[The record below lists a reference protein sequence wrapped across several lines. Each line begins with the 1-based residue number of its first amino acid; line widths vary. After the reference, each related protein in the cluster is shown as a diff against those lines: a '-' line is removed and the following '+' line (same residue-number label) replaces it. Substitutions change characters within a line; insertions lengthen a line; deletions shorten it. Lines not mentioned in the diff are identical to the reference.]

1 MLQTIFLL
9 LGIYVLYKVIF
20 DFIIPVTRA
29 TSQVRKQF
37 QEAQQRM
44 QDEANMHAGRST
56 SSSQQYPNTG
66 NAPKGGDYIEF
77 EEIKH

>member
-1 MLQTIFLL
+1 MLQTILLL

-44 QDEANMHAGRST
+44 QAEMNTHSNRPASPN
-56 SSSQQYPNTG
+56 QYPNTG
-66 NAPKGGDYIEF
+66 SVPKGGDYIEF

>member
-1 MLQTIFLL
+1 M
-9 LGIYVLYKVIF
+9 IF
-20 DFIIPVTRA
+20 DFIIPVTKA

-44 QDEANMHAGRST
+44 QDEANRHSGQS
-56 SSSQQYPNTG
+56 SPSSQQYPNTG

>member
-1 MLQTIFLL
+1 MLQTILLL
-9 LGIYVLYKVIF
+9 LGIYILYKVIF
-20 DFIIPVTRA
+20 DFIIPITRA

-44 QDEANMHAGRST
+44 QDEMNTPPGREPSRHQ
-56 SSSQQYPNTG
+56 SPNTG
-66 NAPKGGDYIEF
+66 NPPKGGDYIEF

>member
-1 MLQTIFLL
+1 MLQTILLL

-44 QDEANMHAGRST
+44 QDEMNTHSHRPASPN
-56 SSSQQYPNTG
+56 QYPNTG
-66 NAPKGGDYIEF
+66 SVPKGGDYIEF

>member
-1 MLQTIFLL
+1 MLQTILLL

-44 QDEANMHAGRST
+44 QDEMNIRANQST
-56 SSSQQYPNTG
+56 PTQSYPNTG
-66 NAPKGGDYIEF
+66 NEPKGGDYIEF
-77 EEIKH
+77 EEIKK

>member
-1 MLQTIFLL
+1 MLQTILLL

-44 QDEANMHAGRST
+44 QDEMNSHSGQSSST
-56 SSSQQYPNTG
+56 SQHYPNTG
-66 NAPKGGDYIEF
+66 NVPKSGDYIEF

>member
-37 QEAQQRM
+37 HEAQQRM
-44 QDEANMHAGRST
+44 QDEMNIRSNQAT
-56 SSSQQYPNTG
+56 PTNQYPNTG
-66 NAPKGGDYIEF
+66 AAPKAGDYIEF

>member
-1 MLQTIFLL
+1 MLQTILLL

-44 QDEANMHAGRST
+44 QDEMNIRANQST
-56 SSSQQYPNTG
+56 PSNQYPNTG
-66 NAPKGGDYIEF
+66 NVPKGGDYIEF
-77 EEIKH
+77 EEIKK

>member
-1 MLQTIFLL
+1 MLQTILLL

-44 QDEANMHAGRST
+44 QDEMNIRANQST
-56 SSSQQYPNTG
+56 PTHQYPDTG